1 MNPVKSERGQ
11 LSTLYTANNT
21 IISHT
26 LPEVLFFKLLH
37 HVGSLSLFLQTA
49 ARLVSAAVHLFEP
62 HSDKYC
68 AKKRISMN

>member
-1 MNPVKSERGQ
+1 MNPVKSEGGQ
-11 LSTLYTANNT
+11 LSTLYTAYNP

-26 LPEVLFFKLLH
+26 LPEMLFFKILY
-37 HVGSLSLFLQTA
+37 HVGSLGLSLQTA
-49 ARLVSAAVHLFEP
+49 ARPGSAAVHLFEP